1 MKATN
6 EIVSGKA
13 LKVIN
18 VGLEVFYQSLVSQGL
33 EPVHVDWQP
42 PAAGDERL
50 ARLLERLA

>member
-6 EIVSGKA
+6 EIVPGKA

-18 VGLEVFYQSLVSQGL
+18 VGLEIFYQSLVSQGL

-50 ARLLERLA
+50 AKLLERLA